1 MHHWLWDVGKALTRA
16 DAVMGESTERFRPAA
31 YEAMWRDAQQKVLAY
46 FRKVPIEAEM
56 VPWEDVDPELLQLKQ
71 IHDKYI
77 TQGKGHNQPDA
88 VAEITE
94 GDIELLED
102 ISCLLYTSPSPRD

>member
-1 MHHWLWDVGKALTRA
+1 
-16 DAVMGESTERFRPAA
+16 
-31 YEAMWRDAQQKVLAY
+31 
-46 FRKVPIEAEM
+46 M

-94 GDIELLED
+94 GDRITGGY
-102 ISCLLYTSPSPRD
+102 IRVRQPRVDER